1 MFRPVSIAFLGGAM
15 GPGEIG
21 LVFLAVLVL
30 FGPKR
35 LPEIARSIGKVIHDL
50 QRASQDFRDEVMQ
63 LDQEPPGV
71 QPTHPALPP
80 AAEPDAEL
88 SDERVATADEAA
100 PPPPAEPGSEAPE
113 APIAATDEAAPP
125 PPENPQPGKAPDDV
139 AG

>member
-80 AAEPDAEL
+80 AEPDAEL